1 MVGNETTNSWNG
13 SIPLVRRGGR
23 DIKKMPRSLLI
34 GAAGGQ
40 SPRKPDRAQPLTKV
54 VAHTETWLVSDH
66 PVCGAKVG
74 FAEIFLMPQPPLLVR
89 RGIRL
94 AQAAAGVLLLWL
106 AGCAHTAQPDSA
118 STRTFKLGITSGAQ
132 EFVDFVME
140 GHGLLD
146 QVGLK
151 ADKVKS
157 LSPANLHL
165 MVAERKVDIGFG
177 GFTTMATARSEG
189 KDIIVIYGVFSPVNM
204 VFVRKDSPIKTL
216 TDLKGKK
223 LGVFGGPGS
232 TTFAFLAVLA
242 KNWYGIDLFRD
253 AELVTAPAPALAEL
267 LGKGDIDAALLGTVE
282 SIQTFA
288 QDRYRVLVDLSAEY
302 KAHQGGRAPAHVT
315 VATNE
320 EFAKSHPDIVRD
332 YLKAYKNALQ
342 YVRVHP
348 EVWDEYAGSIKMDS
362 AAERAL
368 LREKMGPNLVEQW
381 DAEQIALQNDYLK
394 LVHNIIGDSVL
405 KVVPADLIRNDYTP

>member
-1 MVGNETTNSWNG
+1 MRTGMPTNVYDRDNSPPKLG
-13 SIPLVRRGGR
+13 GVAAPSRKCCVATFERRGRGGSVEGTTPPFA
-23 DIKKMPRSLLI
+23 KKRANGTPPNLGGEFLCLLI
-34 GAAGGQ
+34 
-40 SPRKPDRAQPLTKV
+40 
-54 VAHTETWLVSDH
+54 
-66 PVCGAKVG
+66 
-74 FAEIFLMPQPPLLVR
+74 ILL
-89 RGIRL
+89 
-94 AQAAAGVLLLWL
+94 L
-106 AGCAHTAQPDSA
+106 AGCARTAQPDTKTA
-118 STRTFKLGITSGAQ
+118 RTFKLGITSGAQ

-165 MVAERKVDIGFG
+165 MIAERKVDIGFG
-177 GFTTMATARSEG
+177 GFTTMATARGEG
-189 KDIIVIYGVFSPVNM
+189 KDLIVIYGVFSPVNM
-204 VFVRKDSPIKTL
+204 VFVQKDSPIKTL
-216 TDLKGKK
+216 TELKGKK

-282 SIQTFA
+282 SIQAFTQNRF
-288 QDRYRVLVDLSAEY
+288 RVLTDLSAEY

-320 EFAKSHPDIVRD
+320 EFANTHPDIVRD
-332 YLKAYKNALQ
+332 YLKAYKNGLQ
-342 YVRVHP
+342 YVHDHP
-348 EVWDEYAGSIKMDS
+348 EVWDEYAASIKMDNP
-362 AAERAL
+362 AERAL
-368 LREKMGPNLVEQW
+368 LREKMGPNLVERW

-405 KVVPADLIRNDYTP
+405 KVVPSDLIRNDYAP

>member
-1 MVGNETTNSWNG
+1 MRKGTQEPQSHKT
-13 SIPLVRRGGR
+13 RG
-23 DIKKMPRSLLI
+23 LAVLCFF
-34 GAAGGQ
+34 
-40 SPRKPDRAQPLTKV
+40 V
-54 VAHTETWLVSDH
+54 
-66 PVCGAKVG
+66 
-74 FAEIFLMPQPPLLVR
+74 LLVFPLFTACR
-89 RGIRL
+89 
-94 AQAAAGVLLLWL
+94 QAPESAAPSSSVTG
-106 AGCAHTAQPDSA
+106 
-118 STRTFKLGITSGAQ
+118 GAQ

-177 GFTTMATARSEG
+177 GFTTMATARSQG
-189 KDIIVIYGVFSPVNM
+189 KDLIVIYGVFSPVNM
-204 VFVRKDSPIKTL
+204 VFVRKDSPIQTL
-216 TDLKGKK
+216 SDLKGKK

-242 KNWYGIDLFRD
+242 KNWYGIDLFHD
-253 AELVTAPAPALAEL
+253 VELVTAPAPALAEL

-288 QDRYRVLVDLSAEY
+288 KDRYRVLADLSAEY

-320 EFAKSHPDIVRD
+320 EFANTHPDIVRA
-332 YLKAYKNALQ
+332 YLKAYKNALL
-342 YVRVHP
+342 YVHAHP
-348 EVWDEYAGSIKMDS
+348 EVWDEPAASIKMDDP
-362 AAERAL
+362 AERKL
-368 LREKMGPNLVEQW
+368 LPRRWARIWSKW
-381 DAEQIALQNDYLK
+381 DAEPSTAERLFEAGARHHRRQR
-394 LVHNIIGDSVL
+394 
-405 KVVPADLIRNDYTP
+405 P

>member
-1 MVGNETTNSWNG
+1 MRTGMLKQMGDVGAAPS
-13 SIPLVRRGGR
+13 SLLLLIPLF
-23 DIKKMPRSLLI
+23 
-34 GAAGGQ
+34 
-40 SPRKPDRAQPLTKV
+40 
-54 VAHTETWLVSDH
+54 LV
-66 PVCGAKVG
+66 
-74 FAEIFLMPQPPLLVR
+74 
-89 RGIRL
+89 
-94 AQAAAGVLLLWL
+94 L
-106 AGCAHTAQPDSA
+106 AGCAGTAQPDPA
-118 STRTFKLGITSGAQ
+118 GGRTFKLGITSGAQ

-177 GFTTMATARSEG
+177 GVTTMATARSESQ
-189 KDIIVIYGVFSPVNM
+189 DIIVIYGVVLPVNLG
-204 VFVRKDSPIKTL
+204 FLPKDSPIKTL

-242 KNWYGIDLFRD
+242 KNWYGIDLFHD

-288 QDRYRVLVDLSAEY
+288 QDR
-302 KAHQGGRAPAHVT
+302 
-315 VATNE
+315 
-320 EFAKSHPDIVRD
+320 
-332 YLKAYKNALQ
+332 
-342 YVRVHP
+342 
-348 EVWDEYAGSIKMDS
+348 
-362 AAERAL
+362 
-368 LREKMGPNLVEQW
+368 
-381 DAEQIALQNDYLK
+381 
-394 LVHNIIGDSVL
+394 
-405 KVVPADLIRNDYTP
+405 

>member
-1 MVGNETTNSWNG
+1 MTHAMKTE
-13 SIPLVRRGGR
+13 
-23 DIKKMPRSLLI
+23 
-34 GAAGGQ
+34 
-40 SPRKPDRAQPLTKV
+40 KPQKAQRAH
-54 VAHTETWLVSDH
+54 A
-66 PVCGAKVG
+66 
-74 FAEIFLMPQPPLLVR
+74 LLVLLVVSSLFGCNR
-89 RGIRL
+89 AP
-94 AQAAAGVLLLWL
+94 AQ
-106 AGCAHTAQPDSA
+106 S
-118 STRTFKLGITSGAQ
+118 RTFTLGLIPGAQ

-216 TDLKGKK
+216 SDLKGKK
-223 LGVFGGPGS
+223 LGAFGGPSS
-232 TTFAFLAVLA
+232 TTFAFLAVIA
-242 KNWYGIDLFRD
+242 RNWYGIDLFRD
-253 AELVTAPAPALAEL
+253 AQLVTAPAPVLAEL

-320 EFAKSHPDIVRD
+320 EFAKTHPDIVRD
-332 YLKAYKNALQ
+332 YLKAYKNTLLYIHA
-342 YVRVHP
+342 HP
-348 EVWDEYAGSIKMDS
+348 EVWDEYAASIQMNNPQ
-362 AAERAL
+362 ERTL
-368 LREKMGPNLVEQW
+368 LRDKMGPNLVETW
-381 DAEQIALQNDYLK
+381 DAGQIALQNDYLQ
-394 LVHNIIGDSVL
+394 LVHNIIGDSVV
-405 KVVPADLIRNDYTP
+405 KVVPTDLIRNDYIP

>member
-1 MVGNETTNSWNG
+1 MSA
-13 SIPLVRRGGR
+13 LM
-23 DIKKMPRSLLI
+23 KK
-34 GAAGGQ
+34 
-40 SPRKPDRAQPLTKV
+40 V
-54 VAHTETWLVSDH
+54 
-66 PVCGAKVG
+66 
-74 FAEIFLMPQPPLLVR
+74 F
-89 RGIRL
+89 
-94 AQAAAGVLLLWL
+94 LLLAAWFL
-106 AGCAHTAQPDSA
+106 FGCGKPTPPVQTQ
-118 STRTFKLGITSGAQ
+118 TRTFKLGLIPGAQ

-189 KDIIVIYGVFSPVNM
+189 KDLIVIYGVFSPVNM

-216 TDLKGKK
+216 SDLKGKK
-223 LGVFGGPGS
+223 LGAFGGPGS

-242 KNWYGIDLFRD
+242 KNWYGIDLFHD
-253 AELVTAPAPALAEL
+253 AEIVTAPAPALAEL
-267 LGKGDIDAALLGTVE
+267 LGRGDVDAALLGTVE

-320 EFAKSHPDIVRD
+320 EFAKTHTDIVKD
-332 YLKAYKNALQ
+332 YLKAYKNTLA
-342 YVRVHP
+342 YIHAHP
-348 EVWDEYAGSIKMDS
+348 EVWDEYAASIQMNDPQQ
-362 AAERAL
+362 RVL
-368 LREKMGPNLVEQW
+368 LREKMGPNLVETW
-381 DAEQIALQNDYLK
+381 DAAQIALQNDYLK
-394 LVHNIIGDSVL
+394 LVHDIIGDSVV
-405 KVVPADLIRNDYTP
+405 KVVPTDLIRNEYIP

>member
-1 MVGNETTNSWNG
+1 LRCRLSIFRFKICSVSIC
-13 SIPLVRRGGR
+13 IPLFILV
-23 DIKKMPRSLLI
+23 
-34 GAAGGQ
+34 
-40 SPRKPDRAQPLTKV
+40 LT
-54 VAHTETWLVSDH
+54 
-66 PVCGAKVG
+66 
-74 FAEIFLMPQPPLLVR
+74 
-89 RGIRL
+89 
-94 AQAAAGVLLLWL
+94 
-106 AGCAHTAQPDSA
+106 GCARTAQPDSA
-118 STRTFKLGITSGAQ
+118 SARTFKLGITSGAQ

-146 QVGLK
+146 EVGLK
-151 ADKVKS
+151 PDKVKS

-165 MVAERKVDIGFG
+165 MLAERKVDIGFG

-242 KNWYGIDLFRD
+242 KNWYGIDLFHD

-282 SIQTFA
+282 SIQNFA
-288 QDRYRVLVDLSAEY
+288 KDRYRVLVDLSAEY
-302 KAHQGGRAPAHVT
+302 RAHQGGRAPAHVI

-320 EFAKSHPDIVRD
+320 EFAKSHADIVRD
-332 YLKAYKNALQ
+332 YVKAYKNGLQ
-342 YVRVHP
+342 YVHAHP
-348 EVWDEYAGSIKMDS
+348 EVWDEYAASIMMDNP
-362 AAERAL
+362 AERAL
-368 LREKMGPNLVEQW
+368 LREKMEPNLVEHW

-394 LVHNIIGDSVL
+394 LVHNIIGDSVV
-405 KVVPADLIRNDYTP
+405 KVIPADLIRNDYTP